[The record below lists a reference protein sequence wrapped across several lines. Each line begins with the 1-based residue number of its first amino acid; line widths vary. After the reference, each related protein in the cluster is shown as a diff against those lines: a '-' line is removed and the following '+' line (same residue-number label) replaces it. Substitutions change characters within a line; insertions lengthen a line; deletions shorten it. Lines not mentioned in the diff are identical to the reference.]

1 MTVELISFTENGGRL
16 AAALA
21 AGLERSGHRA
31 TCTRKGERAEEW
43 TAAAFRRAEALIF
56 VGAAGIAVRSV
67 APHLVSKARDPAV
80 VVVDELGRF
89 AVPILSGHLGGANDL
104 ARKIA
109 GACGA
114 QAIITTATDVRG
126 LFPVDQWARIQGL
139 RVEEAAKIKMV
150 SAKVLAGE
158 TIRLHSDFPISGTP
172 PQGVELEEEGP
183 WEVQVT
189 LRGEGSSALK
199 LVPPALTLGV
209 GCKRGTEA
217 QVLERAFETLLSREN
232 LSPLAV
238 NKVCSIH
245 LKKNEPGL
253 LAFCQAHGL
262 KLETFSA
269 GELAALPGE
278 FPSSDFVRQVTGVDN
293 VCQRA
298 AVLGSGVG
306 KLLGEKYQGE
316 GVTMAVALGDFPLDW
331 RIYE

>member
-1 MTVELISFTENGGRL
+1 
-16 AAALA
+16 
-21 AGLERSGHRA
+21 
-31 TCTRKGERAEEW
+31 
-43 TAAAFRRAEALIF
+43 
-56 VGAAGIAVRSV
+56 
-67 APHLVSKARDPAV
+67 
-80 VVVDELGRF
+80 
-89 AVPILSGHLGGANDL
+89 
-104 ARKIA
+104 
-109 GACGA
+109 
-114 QAIITTATDVRG
+114 
-126 LFPVDQWARIQGL
+126 
-139 RVEEAAKIKMV
+139 MV

-262 KLETFSA
+262 KLEDFFRRGA
-269 GELAALPGE
+269 GGVARGVPLLRLCAAGDGGGQCVPAGCGAGQRGWKAAGRKISGGGCDHGCGPGGLPPGLE
-278 FPSSDFVRQVTGVDN
+278 D
-293 VCQRA
+293 
-298 AVLGSGVG
+298 L
-306 KLLGEKYQGE
+306 
-316 GVTMAVALGDFPLDW
+316 
-331 RIYE
+331 

>member
-1 MTVELISFTENGGRL
+1 M
-16 AAALA
+16 
-21 AGLERSGHRA
+21 
-31 TCTRKGERAEEW
+31 
-43 TAAAFRRAEALIF
+43 
-56 VGAAGIAVRSV
+56 
-67 APHLVSKARDPAV
+67 
-80 VVVDELGRF
+80 
-89 AVPILSGHLGGANDL
+89 
-104 ARKIA
+104 
-109 GACGA
+109 
-114 QAIITTATDVRG
+114 
-126 LFPVDQWARIQGL
+126 DQWARIQGL
-139 RVEEAAKIKMV
+139 RVEETAKIKMV
-150 SAKVLAGE
+150 SARVLAGE
-158 TIRLHSDFPISGTP
+158 IIRLQSDFSISGTP

-238 NKVCSIH
+238 EKVCSIG
-245 LKKNEPGL
+245 LKKDEPGL

-269 GELAALPGE
+269 GELAAVPGD

-316 GVTMAVALGDFPLDW
+316 GVTMAVALGNFPLDW

>member
-1 MTVELISFTENGGRL
+1 MKLRLLAFTQRGYGLARELGEKLGGR
-16 AAALA
+16 ADRC
-21 AGLERSGHRA
+21 GSGCSLES
-31 TCTRKGERAEEW
+31 W
-43 TAAAFRRAEALIF
+43 TAEGFRTGESLIF
-56 VGAAGIAVRSV
+56 VGAVGIAARAV
-67 APHLVSKARDPAV
+67 APFVKSKTADPAV
-80 VVVDELGRF
+80 VAVDEGGHY
-89 AVPILSGHLGGANDL
+89 AIPILSGHLGGANDL

-139 RVEEAAKIKMV
+139 RVENPEAIKSV

-158 TIRLHSDFPISGTP
+158 TICLHSDFPISGTP

-238 NKVCSIH
+238 NKVCSID